1 MSGEPGLLPPGV
13 PHGPQTAWVRVF
25 SECCLVGAAPGPSL
39 GRLPLKVLAL
49 NLNHLITNKTKKSWF
64 GLKITVR
71 IPVKYWFMC
80 SFRLRTSFL
89 GWSIKPLLSIL
100 FENLWNWSLQM
111 FRIISVKLIFI
122 FSFEKV
128 HFSAILCNFIWWQD
142 CWLCA
147 MHSMVKS
154 TIFLVSHSK
163 TMQRFVSITFWWLD
177 VDITLGSV
185 NFFSCLFFPVA
196 SFMWSSARDASA
208 PTILVRVLMH
218 FAT

>member
-1 MSGEPGLLPPGV
+1 MLSCWCRPGAQPRPPAS
-13 PHGPQTAWVRVF
+13 Q
-25 SECCLVGAAPGPSL
+25 SPGSL
-39 GRLPLKVLAL
+39 
-49 NLNHLITNKTKKSWF
+49 LNHLITNKTKKSWF

-89 GWSIKPLLSIL
+89 GWSIKPLLS
-100 FENLWNWSLQM
+100 FCWKSLEM
-111 FRIISVKLIFI
+111 IITNVQNDISKLLFI
-122 FSFEKV
+122 FYFAKV
-128 HFSAILCNFIWWQD
+128 HFSAVLCNFIWWQD

-185 NFFSCLFFPVA
+185 TFFSCLFFSVA

-208 PTILVRVLMH
+208 PPTILVPVLMH